1 MNEDN
6 SLEIVWDKDKKKGG
20 VTPIKTDDK
29 LKKKK
34 FKSQFHDCESKD
46 FPLEF
51 GCKSTKIAKVQKCL
65 GVTADGKFGKFT
77 KKAMEDYKHDTSK
90 GLTKEVYD
98 NIINNCGGKRNDV
111 EPVLQSGGLKMSS
124 LTPDYVSTGLSNTD
138 FTKIIKN
145 NQQPDMLYKSLVE
158 AGYIVGDIRPT
169 TLDDGTIVPSTNRV
183 KYKGPDLS
191 EDLLGMLD
199 SVISSMGYD
208 RIKQKLDKSYG
219 DKYVWLKK

>member
-1 MNEDN
+1 
-6 SLEIVWDKDKKKGG
+6 
-20 VTPIKTDDK
+20 
-29 LKKKK
+29 
-34 FKSQFHDCESKD
+34 
-46 FPLEF
+46 
-51 GCKSTKIAKVQKCL
+51 
-65 GVTADGKFGKFT
+65 
-77 KKAMEDYKHDTSK
+77 
-90 GLTKEVYD
+90 
-98 NIINNCGGKRNDV
+98 
-111 EPVLQSGGLKMSS
+111 
-124 LTPDYVSTGLSNTD
+124 
-138 FTKIIKN
+138 
-145 NQQPDMLYKSLVE
+145 MLYKSLVE